1 MTEYLVKVTTSS
13 RCWVE
18 AENVDVA
25 KEIARDMFDSDDVD
39 VKKVDIVDSRIPE
52 HDDDYL
58 AYLDD
63 LEEEEEYD

>member
-18 AENVDVA
+18 AENADVA